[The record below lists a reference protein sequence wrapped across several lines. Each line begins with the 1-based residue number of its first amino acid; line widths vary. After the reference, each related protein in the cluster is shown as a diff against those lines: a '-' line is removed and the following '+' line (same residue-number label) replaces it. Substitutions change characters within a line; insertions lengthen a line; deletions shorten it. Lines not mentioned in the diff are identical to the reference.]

1 MKKAIFILQIAAP
14 SIKGGSPLFFHMVY
28 TILCFLLGEICSN
41 VLIFLLGPL
50 DLTCEGKLL
59 VAKTI
64 HTVSPIGEEN
74 TKKVTITGQ
83 FSPPTSCFG
92 NVGDCVELSI

>member
-1 MKKAIFILQIAAP
+1 M
-14 SIKGGSPLFFHMVY
+14 
-28 TILCFLLGEICSN
+28 
-41 VLIFLLGPL
+41 
-50 DLTCEGKLL
+50 
-59 VAKTI
+59 AKTI